1 MLASSMEAYREQQAD
16 PVITRAG
23 ELFSLLTGHGF
34 TRLVEEH
41 DDTDTL
47 QLLAERFGG
56 ERVSLGGLSEGTG
69 DQLYL
74 ALRLAF
80 LEDYSSRN
88 EPAPLIVDDIFQTFD
103 DERASAGLK
112 ALAGTAE
119 RFQTILFTHE
129 MSVVEIAKR
138 EIGGDLD
145 LIQL

>member
-1 MLASSMEAYREQQAD
+1 
-16 PVITRAG
+16 
-23 ELFSLLTGHGF
+23 
-34 TRLVEEH
+34 
-41 DDTDTL
+41 
-47 QLLAERFGG
+47 
-56 ERVSLGGLSEGTG
+56 
-69 DQLYL
+69 
-74 ALRLAF
+74 